1 MKRWQLYAVTVALL
15 WTSSPS
21 QGQYLSWW
29 LAEERVH
36 QATGRNDA
44 IRAELEKILEQDQE
58 LRRQADEVEGKYG
71 SKSKELEELWAK
83 QTVMDKNNLSRLEEI
98 IKVNGWP
105 GISSVGGTAS
115 LAAFLILQHA
125 DYEYQK
131 KYFPLVNE
139 ALKKGEIK
147 ASDVALLEDRI
158 LVREGKEQIY
168 GTQLKRN
175 ETTGKYELS
184 PIKDEE
190 NVDNRRAA
198 VGLPPIAEYLKTF
211 GLEYVPPQKK
221 QQR

>member
-1 MKRWQLYAVTVALL
+1 MKKCHLYAATVALL
-15 WTSSPS
+15 LTGSASHGRDLP
-21 QGQYLSWW
+21 GG
-29 LAEERVH
+29 LAGRRVH
-36 QATGRNDA
+36 QTTVRNDA
-44 IRAELEKILEQDQE
+44 IKAELEKMLEQDQE
-58 LRRQADEVEGKYG
+58 LRRRADEVEEKHG
-71 SKSKELEELWAK
+71 SKSKELEELWEK
-83 QTVMDKNNLSRLEEI
+83 QREIDKKNLARLEQI

-105 GISSVGGTAS
+105 RKSVVGSTAS

-139 ALKKGEIK
+139 ALKKGEIEP
-147 ASDVALLEDRI
+147 SRVALLEDRI

-190 NVDNRRAA
+190 NLDKRRAA
-198 VGLPPIAEYLKTF
+198 VGLSPIAEYLKTF
-211 GLEYVPPQKK
+211 GLEYVPPKKK
-221 QQR
+221 QQ